1 MAKTWNECKKE
12 VGDGPEYPA
21 RTFIDSGKNGRR
33 VETEESA
40 MARKIYTQARHEYF
54 TKVVTIWE
62 KSLRADFPNITD
74 DEFFILLEYA
84 REHNTGD
91 SYEMANEMISL
102 VELAMKLKELKG

>member
-1 MAKTWNECKKE
+1 MAKTWKECKNE
-12 VGDGPEYPA
+12 VGDCPEYPA
-21 RTFIDSGKNGRR
+21 RTFIDSGKSDRR
-33 VETEESA
+33 AETEESA
-40 MARKIYTQARHEYF
+40 MARKIYTQASHDDF
-54 TKVVTIWE
+54 AKVVTIWE
-62 KSLRADFPNITD
+62 KNLRADFPNITD